1 MQSTAP
7 DDAGGDDV
15 FTEID
20 LVPKSCLYDKP
31 SRGFLERFGASP
43 AKAVASKYSMP
54 APIVVVEEPP
64 TEPPT
69 TEPPPSLEVS
79 EDPAPEVVIYDSP
92 VKQPPLAS
100 VMPPLHR
107 ADGSFTATSSSVSSS
122 SSSTSSMYL
131 GVTVVGATNL
141 LKVHKFGVQAPY
153 LELKLSCEDAGFRTA
168 EYKKGGS
175 EAHWHQSFTRRLLS
189 VDDTTMQL
197 AAKASTTVIG
207 EAFVVLRSLHL
218 SSTPSLHRIPLMR
231 EKHIEPVGVIE
242 LLLQLLDSLPAAA
255 ACPVAPLPT
264 PSLLDKPVEPRVTL
278 SKVKYNDVGE
288 SSHLSLWDAPV
299 RKGTLM
305 FKVPYHAKSS
315 SAPKRKW
322 VVVNDVPKRGLC
334 VSWSDPEKL
343 EKAHLL
349 ALHDVLEVKTGIKTQ
364 AFRRQHAQSSKGNT
378 FFHEDACFSLVS
390 ASRSLDLAAASK
402 EEAQVWVHCLRK
414 LLQHETSGAAIASAT
429 LSELKTAALSP
440 RDPIV
445 KKSDHTTWLHCLF
458 DAAKRNDVSEISRF
472 LLDGCP
478 VDLLEAESGDT
489 ILFLACRS
497 GNVPLLELC
506 LKWGAKNDPHPTFG
520 DTALQIAVK
529 ASQPECVRQL
539 LSIAAKSDMDTEIVN
554 HVDHANQ
561 APLHVAAGQGDLV
574 CLQYLLHHGADICVV
589 QNNGFTPLHC
599 AVLSGHDACVRYILD
614 VGGDAILN
622 TGDGHGNT
630 PLHCAVSIGHEGLV
644 KLLLESAADV
654 TIFNADMSTPYKMA
668 RKAKLRAIQA
678 LLATYEPEPI
688 KEEVT
693 PPLSARQHI
702 RDTLSK
708 QRPTNVS
715 PSKSLSAR
723 SNSTFEGDYDGYTS
737 GGSASTSPTSSAYS
751 YAYRA
756 APYAANETYPT
767 PAHEYYHHSYEY
779 PPAPIPSTEWDVKY
793 TADGHVYYVNLYTG
807 VSQWE
812 CPPALQHPPTYPP
825 TYEYAP
831 PPPAAYDSRSQ
842 YIRAQLGSA
851 RQAMA
856 TPRHVTG
863 LETTSAYDST
873 SAASSPTSSP
883 RAKTSFSERRKT
895 EGLSVVTALP
905 ATNVAPEVM
914 PVAAADASD
923 IFQRSRSRS
932 PKGKS
937 KTIKLLDVKRSNNI
951 VMTLSDFEF
960 HTQYDK
966 IAQAIIDM
974 DESVLNLEKVRCLKN
989 LFPTDE
995 EKESLLKYTGD
1006 VSDFGKAEK
1015 FMLACLR
1022 VDDINTR
1029 ADAFLFKLKFTK
1041 SISQVRSR
1049 IDLILAASR
1058 AILEMPAITTL
1069 LHQMLEDK
1077 KQKLAGVDYAARIS
1091 TLRAELLPSHVATLQ
1106 ALHDLPDLSVL
1117 SRSELQEVLDL
1128 LSHGLRQCQ
1137 SLLGSSKKT
1146 CMGVTAVASLE
1157 TFIKVSGAQLND
1169 VSEDFRDVKKWETKL
1184 VTEFG
1189 VVLDEFNA
1197 QEVFCAA
1204 TRLASS
1210 V

>member
-1 MQSTAP
+1 MQTP

-15 FTEID
+15 FTEVD
-20 LVPKSCLYDKP
+20 LVPKSCLSEKP

-43 AKAVASKYSMP
+43 AKANAHKYVVT
-54 APIVVVEEPP
+54 APIVIVDA
-64 TEPPT
+64 PPT
-69 TEPPPSLEVS
+69 TPPPTTVDEI
-79 EDPAPEVVIYDSP
+79 EEPAPEVVIYDSP
-92 VKQPPLAS
+92 VKQPSPLTPA
-100 VMPPLHR
+100 VPPLHR
-107 ADGSFTATSSSVSSS
+107 SDGSFTATSSSSSS
-122 SSSTSSMYL
+122 SSRSSCMYL

-218 SSTPSLHRIPLMR
+218 SSAPTTHCIPLVR
-231 EKHIEPVGVIE
+231 EKHSEPVGVVE
-242 LLLQLLDSLPAAA
+242 LLLQLLDSLPV
-255 ACPVAPLPT
+255 ACPVAPLPPT
-264 PSLLDKPVEPRVTL
+264 PSPIDKPVEPRVTL
-278 SKVKYNDVGE
+278 STVKYNDVGE
-288 SSHLSLWDAPV
+288 NRSSLWDAPV

-305 FKVPYHAKSS
+305 FKVPYHAKST

-322 VVVNDVPKRGLC
+322 VIVNDVPKRGLC
-334 VSWSDPEKL
+334 VTWTDPEKH
-343 EKAHLL
+343 EKAHSI

-378 FFHEDACFSLVS
+378 FFHDDACFSLVS

-414 LLQHETSGAAIASAT
+414 LLQHETSGAAVASAT
-429 LSELKTAALSP
+429 LSELKTSALSP
-440 RDPIV
+440 RDLGK

-458 DAAKRNDVSEISRF
+458 DAAKRNDVSEIARF

-654 TIFNADMSTPYKMA
+654 TILNADMCTPYKMA

-678 LLATYEPEPI
+678 LLATYEPEPT
-688 KEEVT
+688 KEE

-702 RDTLSK
+702 RDALSK

-723 SNSTFEGDYDGYTS
+723 STSTFEGDYDGYTS
-737 GGSASTSPTSSAYS
+737 GGSASTSPTSSAYN

-756 APYAANETYPT
+756 AMYVPETTSTGYYPR
-767 PAHEYYHHSYEY
+767 SYEY
-779 PPAPIPSTEWDVKY
+779 PPAPHPSTEWDVKY
-793 TADGHVYYVNLYTG
+793 TTDGHVYYVNLYTG

-812 CPPALQHPPTYPP
+812 CPPALQHPSP

-851 RQAMA
+851 RQAYMA
-856 TPRHVTG
+856 TPRQVSG
-863 LETTSAYDST
+863 LETTTTTTMAYDST

-883 RAKTSFSERRKT
+883 RVKTSFSERRKT

-905 ATNVAPEVM
+905 AINAAPEVTT
-914 PVAAADASD
+914 VAAADASD

-937 KTIKLLDVKRSNNI
+937 KTVKLLDVKRSNNI

-966 IAQAIIDM
+966 IAQAIVDM

-1006 VSDFGKAEK
+1006 VADFGKAEK

-1041 SISQVRSR
+1041 SVLQVRSR
-1049 IDLILAASR
+1049 IDLILAASH
-1058 AILEMPAITTL
+1058 AILDVPATTAL
-1069 LHQMLEDK
+1069 LHQTRTK
-1077 KQKLAGVDYAARIS
+1077 ITGVDYMARIS
-1091 TLRAELLPSHVATLQ
+1091 ALRAELLPAHISALQ
-1106 ALHDLPDLSVL
+1106 SLHDLPDLSVL
-1117 SRSELQEVLDL
+1117 SRSELQEVLDV

-1137 SLLGSSKKT
+1137 SLLVGSKKAASP
-1146 CMGVTAVASLE
+1146 CMGAAAVASLE
-1157 TFIKVSGAQLND
+1157 TFIKASGAQLND
-1169 VSEDFRDVKKWETKL
+1169 VSEDFRGD
-1184 VTEFG
+1184 
-1189 VVLDEFNA
+1189 
-1197 QEVFCAA
+1197 
-1204 TRLASS
+1204 
-1210 V
+1210 